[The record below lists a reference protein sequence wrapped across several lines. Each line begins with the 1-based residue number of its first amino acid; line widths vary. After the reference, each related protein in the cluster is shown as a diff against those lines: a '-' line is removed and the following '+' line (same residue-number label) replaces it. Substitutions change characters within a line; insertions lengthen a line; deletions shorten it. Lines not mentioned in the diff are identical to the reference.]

1 MFHDQTLIQQVLNQ
15 LKGKALK
22 RANLTEEQLQEQIEQ
37 RTVARK
43 NKQFEVSDRIRKHL
57 ATLGISLMDEP
68 TCTSW
73 RPCEPE
79 RPEESGSVTS
89 DCVPGKINKSSDP
102 A

>member
-1 MFHDQTLIQQVLNQ
+1 MLSNYDYYIVHHKTLIQQVLNQ

-43 NKQFEVSDRIRKHL
+43 NKQFEVSDGIRKHL

-68 TCTSW
+68 SGTTW
-73 RPCEPE
+73 RSCEPE
-79 RPEESGSVTS
+79 RPQELG
-89 DCVPGKINKSSDP
+89 
-102 A
+102 